1 MGTPVYLKVGKSTST
16 ANPKRKLVKITL
28 ASLLNNIL
36 NTENHDTYL
45 AEAKCVGALL
55 HAIKSLSSNRVAAT
69 LLFDGN
75 ISVRPSATSKWCD
88 TRMRGPSTIFGVH

>member
-1 MGTPVYLKVGKSTST
+1 MGTPVYLKVGRSTST

-28 ASLLNNIL
+28 ASLFF
-36 NTENHDTYL
+36 TENHDTYL

-88 TRMRGPSTIFGVH
+88 TSMRGPSTIFGIH